1 MSFEGNYRRKKQIN
15 LGNHVRETK
24 STLLRKAQQ
33 ERKSRERD
41 RQIEQ
46 AAVDIQS
53 FYRGRKAAA
62 AVRAQRRELWDE
74 IVSNTSVWDADTV
87 INLVEK
93 LRLFFRSYLDHSRAY
108 TLVQAISQCD
118 DTTDIISIL
127 FSKKNSFLSKLADT
141 LLQSLYFDPSEDL
154 GFIQFFF
161 SNETLVRSLISHK
174 LFAKLAHVPFD
185 HSRLDDFSLLLVQ
198 GVVNALRNQKETTYF
213 AFITEYLSVPNVL
226 YQLPSASKQFLFIN
240 LSRSE
245 IGKFI
250 RPVDNEALS
259 PESWSWVLA
268 HFLQFPMSPPHSR
281 SYFGS
286 LLRMLRITSSL
297 SESVRPMA
305 VVDTEIEMIA
315 PRGKL
320 INSLPALSADDVDSL
335 YSSEMIDQLIYYQ
348 SQPQF
353 EEAAAILMHL
363 IRLSPERK
371 PQILMRLVLQSTSGK
386 LNAQSPL
393 SRLWD
398 LIEHSEIYSLGI
410 RNEKV
415 EPGVLFNRDLEHE
428 WTTFVLYLELL
439 SRMLLTLVD
448 DEFFNEEN
456 SVIHLESI
464 SRLIILLKCVAYSL
478 YWPVT
483 PISDSTT
490 LETTGYLV
498 PKLSALVT
506 NLLQTLQQRNARRS
520 FVNDDLFLIDD
531 FKDEKGFIAA
541 LTTELD
547 TTPKSALP
555 FGAGGHSNEKLRNT
569 YALPRLNILRKC
581 PFFVPFETRVKIF
594 RALIHLDKERI
605 NVSYR
610 SRQRVIVHRDR
621 IFEDAFDHV
630 YPLLG
635 DDIKVALAIEM
646 VDQFGYPEAGIDGGG
661 LTKEFLTSITADSF
675 NPEYGLFKETPD
687 HLYYPNPSSHIYNNS
702 HLAYIEFLGKIVGKC
717 LYEGILID
725 VGFAPFFLMKWHN
738 QRSYLDDLQ
747 SLDPELYRGLMILKH
762 YDGDVEADFAL
773 NYTLN
778 DSEVPD
784 KIIRLLPGGDNIP
797 VTSQNRLQYIHL
809 VSNYRL
815 NTQIARQSEA
825 FVSGLSALIDPT
837 WIGMF
842 NARELQALVGGTST
856 PIDLEDLRD
865 YTVFCYSFSLSL
877 SNTSI

>member
-33 ERKSRERD
+33 ERKSREQG

-62 AVRAQRRELWDE
+62 AVRAWRRELWDE
-74 IVSNTSVWDADTV
+74 LVSNTSVWDADTV
-87 INLVEK
+87 IKLVEK
-93 LRLFFRSYLDHSRAY
+93 LQLFFRSYLDHSRVY
-108 TLVQAISQCD
+108 TLAQAISQCHN
-118 DTTDIISIL
+118 TTEIISIL
-127 FSKKNSFLSKLADT
+127 FSEQELFLSKLADV
-141 LLQSLYFDPSEDL
+141 LLQSLYFDPVEDL
-154 GFIQFFF
+154 GLIQFFF
-161 SNETLVRSLISHK
+161 SNETLKRGLISRK
-174 LFAKLAHVPFD
+174 LLAKLANLPFD
-185 HSRLDDFSLLLVQ
+185 HSRLDDLSLLLVQ
-198 GVVNALRNQKETTYF
+198 GLVRALRDQRETTYF
-213 AFITEYLSVPNVL
+213 AFITEYLSIPYVL
-226 YQLPSASKQFLFIN
+226 SHLPPASRRFLFIN
-240 LSRSE
+240 LSRAN
-245 IGKFI
+245 IGEFI
-250 RPVDNEALS
+250 CLVDNEALS
-259 PESWSWVLA
+259 PENWSWVLA
-268 HFLQFPMSPPHSR
+268 QFLQFPMSPNHTR

-286 LLRMLRITSSL
+286 LLKMLRITSSL
-297 SESVRPMA
+297 STSTRPIA
-305 VVDTEIEMIA
+305 IIDTEIEMIE
-315 PRGKL
+315 PGGKL
-320 INSLPALSADDVDSL
+320 INSLPALSVDDVNSL
-335 YSSEMIDQLIYYQ
+335 YSSELIDQLIYDQ
-348 SQPQF
+348 TQPHF

-371 PQILMRLVLQSTSGK
+371 PQIMMRLVVQSTSGK
-386 LNAQSPL
+386 VIAQSPL
-393 SRLWD
+393 TRLWD
-398 LIEHSEIYSLGI
+398 LIEQGKIYSQGNQ
-410 RNEKV
+410 NEKV
-415 EPGVLFNRDLEHE
+415 EPAILFSRDLEHE

-439 SRMLLTLVD
+439 SRLLLTLVD

-456 SVIHLESI
+456 PVIHLESI

-490 LETTGYLV
+490 LEATGYLV

-541 LTTELD
+541 LTTELEL
-547 TTPKSALP
+547 TPKSDSN
-555 FGAGGHSNEKLRNT
+555 FGMGVYSNEKLRNT
-569 YALPRLNILRKC
+569 YALPRLNILRRC

-605 NVSYR
+605 TVSYR

-646 VDQFGYPEAGIDGGG
+646 VDQFGNPEAGIDGGG
-661 LTKEFLTSITADSF
+661 LTKEFLTSITAESF

-687 HLYYPNPSSHIYNNS
+687 HLCYPNPSSHIYNNS

-773 NYTLN
+773 NYTLS

-809 VSNYRL
+809 ISNYRL

-825 FVSGLSALIDPT
+825 FVNGLSALIDPT

-842 NARELQALVGGTST
+842 NARELQALVGGAST

-865 YTVFCYSFSLSL
+865 YTVFCFYSFVSL
-877 SNTSI
+877 